1 MGRRIITMGR
11 RIIIILSF
19 VFVICQT
26 ISAKKNVAVYL
37 TGDQPENVKTII
49 GSKMVYYIT
58 QSDDFSAIERTSDFL
73 EALSSE
79 RDYAVSGE
87 VSNSQI
93 VKLGQQFGARY
104 VAVINATDAF
114 GELYI
119 TSRLINVETNG
130 IDASYDAYG
139 TANSISELSEMA
151 SKLADGLLFE
161 PIRKAEEKAKLD
173 EERKQQE
180 EARQKKEAEEKR
192 NALVAQAKRNLLRS
206 GESLYGNYAV
216 MILSAPV
223 IRDNPEYMYY
233 ALPTVPNEYTLADLA
248 MLYRLQAL
256 GLVHYGV
263 VDMNYR
269 YCKKGKTTIF
279 YYEIR
284 SYGIDVK
291 KKTTKIHYD
300 KKDQCWYADYSY
312 TATEWSWPSL
322 SYIFYREISD
332 VDIEK
337 EIARLK
343 ELK

>member
-1 MGRRIITMGR
+1 MGR

-26 ISAKKNVAVYL
+26 LSAKKNVAVYL

-206 GESLYGNYAV
+206 GERLYGNYAV
-216 MILSAPV
+216 LELSAPV

-233 ALPTVPNEYTLADLA
+233 ALPPVPNDYTLADLA

-256 GLVHYGV
+256 GLVHYGGI
-263 VDMNYR
+263 VDMSYR

-279 YYEIR
+279 YYEIT
-284 SYGIDVK
+284 SYGINVR
-291 KKTTKIHYD
+291 KKTTKIHYN
-300 KKDQCWYADYSY
+300 KKDQCWYYDVPTFNTGA
-312 TATEWSWPSL
+312 EWSWPSL

-332 VDIEK
+332 DDIEK
-337 EIARLK
+337 EIARLE

>member
-1 MGRRIITMGR
+1 MGG

-26 ISAKKNVAVYL
+26 LSAKKNVAVYL

-151 SKLADGLLFE
+151 SKLAEGLLFE
-161 PIRKAEEKAKLD
+161 PIRKAEAKAKLD

-180 EARQKKEAEEKR
+180 EARQRKEAEEKR
-192 NALVAQAKRNLLRS
+192 NALVAQAKRNLLRPM
-206 GESLYGNYAV
+206 ERLYGNYAV
-216 MILSAPV
+216 LKLSAPV

-233 ALPTVPNEYTLADLA
+233 ALPTVPNDYTLADVA

-256 GLVHYGV
+256 GLSDYYYGI

-269 YCKKGKTTIF
+269 YCKEGKTTIF
-279 YYEIR
+279 YYKIT
-284 SYGIDVK
+284 SDGINVD
-291 KKTTKIHYD
+291 KKTTKIHYN
-300 KKDQCWYADYSY
+300 KKDQCWYAD
-312 TATEWSWPSL
+312 WSWPSL
-322 SYIFYREISD
+322 RYIFYREISD
-332 VDIEK
+332 DDIEK
-337 EIARLK
+337 EIARIG

>member
-1 MGRRIITMGR
+1 MGR

-26 ISAKKNVAVYL
+26 LSAKKNVAVYL

-206 GESLYGNYAV
+206 GEHQRLYGNYAV

-233 ALPTVPNEYTLADLA
+233 ALPTVPNDYTLADLA
-248 MLYRLQAL
+248 MLYRLQSL
-256 GLVHYGV
+256 GLVYSGGI

-279 YYEIR
+279 YYEIT
-284 SYGIDVK
+284 SYGIDVR
-291 KKTTKIHYD
+291 KKTTKIHYN
-300 KKDQCWYADYSY
+300 KKDQCWYDVS
-312 TATEWSWPSL
+312 TFGIDWSWPML
-322 SYIFYREISD
+322 YYIFYREISD
-332 VDIEK
+332 DDIEK
-337 EIARLK
+337 EIARLE